1 MPDPVV
7 ASPSLRRVAVLANP
21 VDPFTRPLLEQVAH
35 DLNLMQTLPKDDER
49 IRCVG
54 GWDLGG
60 ERRRVENDCV
70 VLMQLQ
76 QVEEVVNNALGLLF
90 RRSNA
95 IGYRHSSEHLGFDSH

>member
-54 GWDLGG
+54 G
-60 ERRRVENDCV
+60 
-70 VLMQLQ
+70 
-76 QVEEVVNNALGLLF
+76 
-90 RRSNA
+90 
-95 IGYRHSSEHLGFDSH
+95 